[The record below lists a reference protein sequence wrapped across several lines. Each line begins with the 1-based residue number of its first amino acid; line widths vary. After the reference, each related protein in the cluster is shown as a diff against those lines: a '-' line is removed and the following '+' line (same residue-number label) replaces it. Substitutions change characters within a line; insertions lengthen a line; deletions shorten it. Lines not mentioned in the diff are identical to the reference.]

1 MHDWRDRIEAA
12 LNAPTGAS
20 SDYDLNPE
28 ITLPENRVLRPAGVL
43 IGIYGNAGAP
53 VVYLTKRAS
62 HLKHHPGQ
70 IAFPGGKMDHGDA
83 DEAAAAIREA
93 NEEIG
98 LPTDAVDVIGHLSA
112 HETVTGFNVIPTVV
126 EITGTFR
133 PVSDPSEVAEV
144 FNVPL
149 AHVMDPKNYLV
160 ESRIWR
166 GSRRKFFTVP
176 YGPYYIWGAT
186 ARMLYGLATRLQR

>member
-70 IAFPGGKMDHGDA
+70 IAFPGGKMDQGDA

-112 HETVTGFNVIPTVV
+112 HETVTGFNVIPTVA

-144 FNVPL
+144 FTVPL

>member
-98 LPTDAVDVIGHLSA
+98 LPTDAVDVIGQLSA